1 MTKQTEER
9 RRQPRA
15 KGTAGLTVGLEPESA
30 AIQVKDVSLSG
41 ISFRTREPIEFMTQ
55 LMMTL
60 VFPTTGGAKSRA
72 TDPYA
77 VRCEGAVVRCDRRGS
92 KEENQY
98 EIAVFFTHLD
108 ENARKAI
115 EEYVQTHS

>member
-1 MTKQTEER
+1 MTKLTEER

-15 KGTAGLTVGLEPESA
+15 KGTSGLTVGLGPESA
-30 AIQVKDVSLSG
+30 TIQVKDLSLSG
-41 ISFRTREPIEFMTQ
+41 ICFRTKKPIEFMTQ

-60 VFPTTGGAKSRA
+60 VFPAASASQSQAANPDT
-72 TDPYA
+72 
-77 VRCEGAVVRCDRRGS
+77 VRCEGAVVRCDHTSAKR
-92 KEENQY
+92 ENQY

-108 ENARKAI
+108 ENAKRAI